1 MSQEEFQLVL
11 DGNLA
16 HRISAPSM
24 AQEDSD
30 RRLYALEQNQL
41 QYETQ
46 EPNRQTNRSKS
57 RPGQVAGSN
66 FLPPLQAFA
75 DGLPKT
81 ATTTHKGMGPGSR
94 AFACLVSCLCVCVV
108 FVCLTAASWERS
120 LRTEFETH
128 VLQQHTNYCY
138 CFGCCQVML

>member
-1 MSQEEFQLVL
+1 METWLTAFQPQVWLKRTL
-11 DGNLA
+11 IADCMPWN
-16 HRISAPSM
+16 RTSCNTRP
-24 AQEDSD
+24 
-30 RRLYALEQNQL
+30 RNQIVKL
-41 QYETQ
+41 TV
-46 EPNRQTNRSKS
+46 TNRSKS

-81 ATTTHKGMGPGSR
+81 ATTTHKGMGQGSL

-128 VLQQHTNYCY
+128 VQQQHTNYCY